1 MITAH
6 YSAQVLIYG
15 VQAQP
20 KPSSYQVDEESTPRP
35 VNSNE
40 HTSDIAQKENG
51 FHKHQGG
58 TGNNYK
64 VPGGF
69 EDDEDDEDGNDGV
82 VISPSSGGKTPTSEL
97 DGDTQD
103 DYEDSSKTE
112 RTSTPSFGQRT
123 ISIRNLPDRVTH
135 EDIVDAV
142 RGGALLHVYVRPWDR
157 FADISFVDE
166 SAAYE
171 FQRYTKLHGLYVA
184 GKRVSELNMK
194 STWNVLMSA

>member
-1 MITAH
+1 MYLTTVD
-6 YSAQVLIYG
+6 YPVQVLIYG

-20 KPSSYQVDEESTPRP
+20 KPSSYQVDEEPTPRP
-35 VNSNE
+35 VNPNE
-40 HTSDIAQKENG
+40 HTNDIAQKENG

-69 EDDEDDEDGNDGV
+69 EDDEDDEDENDGV
-82 VISPSSGGKTPTSEL
+82 IISPSSGGKTPTSDP

-103 DYEDSSKTE
+103 DCEDSSKTE
-112 RTSTPSFGQRT
+112 RTCTPSFGQRT

-166 SAAYE
+166 SAAHE
-171 FQRYTKLHGLYVA
+171 FLRHTKLHGLNIA
-184 GKRVSELNMK
+184 GKRVS
-194 STWNVLMSA
+194 